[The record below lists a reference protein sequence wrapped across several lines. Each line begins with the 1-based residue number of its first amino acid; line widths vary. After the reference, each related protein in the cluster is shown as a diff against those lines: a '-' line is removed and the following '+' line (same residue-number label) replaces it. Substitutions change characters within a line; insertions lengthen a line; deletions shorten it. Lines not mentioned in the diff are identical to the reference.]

1 MRDAVVGFSIIII
14 CDRQV
19 PSGFQGERERER
31 EREKEREREREK
43 ERGRE
48 RERKI
53 LRMHISHVNLWE
65 SLIGVTL
72 HASECERRRTSHSE
86 RQFVVVGCDRLGSV
100 LEICLK

>member
-1 MRDAVVGFSIIII
+1 MRVGNAILHEPTLFKG
-14 CDRQV
+14 V
-19 PSGFQGERERER
+19 RERE
-31 EREKEREREREK
+31 
-43 ERGRE
+43 RE

-65 SLIGVTL
+65 SLIGVML